1 MSAQRHSVTLAHEPR
16 GDLYRALLVEALR
29 LCNRFSVVQRSECI
43 LDESAKAVLAELS
56 PHLRE
61 ERSASEWPGTK
72 LLIGA
77 ALLREYE
84 LSEATVAILGR
95 VAAGLYDWC
104 QPRRP
109 EDLTFWRASREPW
122 LVTIAHERDAYFEVT
137 PAEWEGLLRRV
148 PALSSA
154 IETS

>member
-1 MSAQRHSVTLAHEPR
+1 MTAQRQSVTLTREPR

-29 LCNRFSVVQRSECI
+29 QCNRFSLVQRSECI
-43 LDESAKAVLAELS
+43 VDESAKALLAELS

-72 LLIGA
+72 LLSDTAI
-77 ALLREYE
+77 LREYE
-84 LSEATVAILGR
+84 LSEATLAILGSA
-95 VAAGLYDWC
+95 AAGLYDWC

-137 PAEWEGLLRRV
+137 PAEWDELLRRV